1 MRPKFVPR
9 SDLPTRRDVEY
20 SENTSSF
27 LTARSADWTL
37 LGDVLQPSVYF
48 DRVWMRLPDTGLGPD
63 RSVSASPRQQEIKL
77 CENEGRAIWMPER
90 KVKMSSGNR
99 RGELTNRI
107 WYFKLGCGN
116 SDQILMDAKSLPD
129 GSDDITRVN
138 IAQDRRQAGEKQ
150 LRLSNFRYVA
160 EYALPPRANSKSGCL
175 RRFSQAV
182 VGLFCS
188 PQVRSSNWKQGRSTE
203 RRKLTGNAKRDRLGR
218 HQSAPK
224 LHRCVSYSRG
234 RYQESGRTLS
244 HAARRSCATRLHA
257 PSSIEAG
264 LPTFSKPGTRTQ
276 VCPVACP

>member
-107 WYFKLGCGN
+107 GHFKPGWGQ
-116 SDQILMDAKSLPD
+116 SDEIMMDAKCPQED
-129 GSDDITRVN
+129 GGDLTHCATAR
-138 IAQDRRQAGEKQ
+138 DRNEAHERQRQ
-150 LRLSNFRYVA
+150 RLSNSRPSVRQRTFLQSRIGIR
-160 EYALPPRANSKSGCL
+160 LISKVQPSGGG
-175 RRFSQAV
+175 V
-182 VGLFCS
+182 ILF
-188 PQVRSSNWKQGRSTE
+188 
-203 RRKLTGNAKRDRLGR
+203 
-218 HQSAPK
+218 
-224 LHRCVSYSRG
+224 
-234 RYQESGRTLS
+234 
-244 HAARRSCATRLHA
+244 AA
-257 PSSIEAG
+257 G
-264 LPTFSKPGTRTQ
+264 
-276 VCPVACP
+276 